1 MDIQTYLLPD
11 LEVTP
16 DTSSDGGVPFTGL
29 INDPNQVPDLLNH
42 LDSVDVIAFDAETTG
57 LDFMRDSVHGI
68 SFATDVDRK
77 HEWYVCGNA
86 LPACMEDLRGI
97 WKNPKKLILGHNI
110 MFDVHMTYNHLG
122 VPARYADTQVAQ
134 WLVNENERLGLKNLA
149 EVRLGYADLP
159 EFNDLRKDAKKG
171 LGKKRLEEVSIF
183 DLPLDKL
190 AKYGAMDSRLTL
202 ELWNKL
208 VYDLHQE
215 SMERVFWDV
224 EMPFAKTIL
233 QMERNGILID
243 QAAMHTLEVEFSA
256 EFSRLQ
262 SQWLS
267 VTNGVNYR
275 SSPAL
280 GEYLFKTLGLP
291 VQTKT
296 PGGAPQVS
304 EMVLQRIVKKDKTG
318 AVALLLEMK
327 KYEKLLETYLHSYAE
342 KMVNGRIHCNYN
354 QTGTVTG
361 RLSSSNP
368 NLQNVPAHGEQGSQL
383 RTLFIAPEGMDY
395 LTCDWSQMELR
406 YMASDSGEP
415 KMIDTFNSGGDLHSK
430 TAEDASVDR
439 SVGKHLN
446 FAWGYG
452 IGPRGLCDL
461 LEKSGKPRPKEDEAK
476 AWLQQFDRT
485 YPTLVAWKRNLIHKA
500 RALGYVETMG
510 GRRRRLPELGSPVQA
525 LRGAAERQCVNA
537 RIQGSCGDAAK
548 AVMISLSNYAE
559 WYGAKMVST
568 VHDEISFEVPKES
581 SAEFAGIVKREMESI
596 RQLHNLKVPIIAD
609 PAIGKSWAET
619 K

>member
-11 LEVTP
+11 IEVTRN
-16 DTSSDGGVPFTGL
+16 SSTEGDVAFPGL
-29 INDPNQVPDLLNH
+29 INTYEQVPVLLQQ
-42 LDSVDVIAFDAETTG
+42 LDAADVIAFDTETTG
-57 LDFMRDSVHGI
+57 LDFMRDSVHGV
-68 SFATDVDRK
+68 SFATDTDRE
-77 HEWYVCGNA
+77 HEWYVCGEA
-86 LPACMEDLRGI
+86 LAACMEGVRGM
-97 WKNPKKLILGHNI
+97 WRNPNKLFVGHNV
-110 MFDVHMTYNHLG
+110 MFDVHMLYNHLS
-122 VPARYADTQVAQ
+122 VPAHYADTQVAQ
-134 WLVNENERLGLKNLA
+134 WLVNENEKLGLKHLA
-149 EVRLGYADLP
+149 EARLGYENLP
-159 EFNDLRKDAKKG
+159 EFNDLRKENKKS
-171 LGKKRLEEVSIF
+171 LGKKRLEDVSIF
-183 DLPLDKL
+183 ELPLGQL
-190 AKYGAMDSRLTL
+190 ARYGAMDSRLTL

-208 VYDLHQE
+208 VYDLYQE
-215 SMERVFWDV
+215 EMEKVFWDV
-224 EMPFAKTIL
+224 EMPFAKVIL
-233 QMERNGILID
+233 QMERNGICID
-243 QAAMHTLEVEFSA
+243 QVAMRALEIEFSA
-256 EFSRLQ
+256 GLSKAQ
-262 SQWLS
+262 SKWIDM
-267 VTNGVNYR
+267 TNGVNYR

-280 GEYLFKTLGLP
+280 GKYLFGTLGLP

-304 EMVLQRIVKKDKTG
+304 EMVLQRLIQKDKTG
-318 AVALLLEMK
+318 AVATLLEMK

-342 KMVNGRIHCNYN
+342 KMVDGRIHCNYN

-368 NLQNVPAHGEQGSQL
+368 NLQNVPAHGELGSQL

-406 YMASDSGEP
+406 YMASDSGEI
-415 KMIDTFNSGGDLHSK
+415 KMIDTFIEGGDLHKK
-430 TAEDASVDR
+430 TADDMDVDR
-439 SVGKHLN
+439 GVGKHLN

-461 LEKSGKPRPKEDEAK
+461 MENSGKPRPREADAK

-485 YPTLVAWKRNLIHKA
+485 YPTLVAWKRNLIRKA

-510 GRRRRLPELGSPVQA
+510 GRRRRLPDLGSPVSG

-548 AVMISLSNYAE
+548 VVMISLSNYAE

-581 SAEFAGIVKREMESI
+581 SAEFAPIVKREMESI
-596 RQLHNLKVPIIAD
+596 QQLHNLKVPIIAD
-609 PAIGKSWAET
+609 PSIGRSWAET